1 MKTYLSIMIS
11 SEGSLASEITEKL
24 KELGFGTSL
33 GSHDFVY
40 TWKDKE
46 IVPAQVIN
54 FVDKVQRQL
63 KGMGVRFSTT
73 TIK

>member
-1 MKTYLSIMIS
+1 MIS

-24 KELGFGTSL
+24 RNLGFVTSL

-40 TWKDKE
+40 DWKDKDVAPVE
-46 IVPAQVIN
+46 VIN
-54 FVDKVQRQL
+54 FVDRVQGQL

>member
-1 MKTYLSIMIS
+1 MIS

-24 KELGFGTSL
+24 KNLGFETSL
-33 GSHDFVY
+33 GSHDFVF
-40 TWKDKE
+40 TWKDKDIAPSE
-46 IVPAQVIN
+46 VIK
-54 FVDKVQRQL
+54 FVDKVQTQL

>member
-1 MKTYLSIMIS
+1 MIS
-11 SEGSLASEITEKL
+11 SEGSSASEITK
-24 KELGFGTSL
+24 KMRELGFETSL

-40 TWKDKE
+40 NWKDKD
-46 IVPAQVIN
+46 IAPAQVIN